1 MYGTSL
7 LGEGWRCQLVAALLA
22 SNRAPLMRTGLIA
35 PQSGD
40 PLTSLHASCG
50 DLFAA
55 PHYPHNP
62 CGTARLAVAVRMTC
76 SPNKGGLEVYLIAG
90 SRNPSLRLIAKPIY
104 IDTFGFA
111 YQSAGLTE

>member
-1 MYGTSL
+1 
-7 LGEGWRCQLVAALLA
+7 
-22 SNRAPLMRTGLIA
+22 MRTGLIA

-40 PLTSLHASCG
+40 PLTPLHASCG

-104 IDTFGFA
+104 IDTISFA